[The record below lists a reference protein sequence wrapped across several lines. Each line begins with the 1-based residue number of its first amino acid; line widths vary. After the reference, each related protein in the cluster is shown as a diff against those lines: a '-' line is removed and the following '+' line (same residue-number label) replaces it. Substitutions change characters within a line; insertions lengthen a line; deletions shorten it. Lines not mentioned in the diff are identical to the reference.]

1 MKNHVRTCSEHQ
13 KSIFPTSSD
22 FLRTFHRN
30 ARERRQARAR
40 QAGRPAVQRGPAT
53 DMPNRPRTTPAHPRV
68 PKLGFRLFWHFLII
82 LALPGAHPTFDC
94 AAEPPRSKWSSSELR
109 ATWATCRHFVPSW
122 HVHISSYYR
131 FPWSWWHSRVSIRV
145 ILKESYIYSRYI
157 TFITFYPAAGRI
169 GKVIYIWHI

>member
-1 MKNHVRTCSEHQ
+1 MGCRVQGLPGGPLESIVLWSCHDETKCRHVAQVTLSSELGHFDCGGSAAQSDIMGCIVATEATRTDEKPLKSVKIMKNHVRTCSEHQ

-94 AAEPPRSKWSSSELR
+94 AAEPPRSK
-109 ATWATCRHFVPSW
+109 
-122 HVHISSYYR
+122 
-131 FPWSWWHSRVSIRV
+131 
-145 ILKESYIYSRYI
+145 
-157 TFITFYPAAGRI
+157 
-169 GKVIYIWHI
+169 